1 MKKEWNAYKAYVYD
15 LDDTLYRE
23 TDYLFAA
30 YARIAEACTTDP
42 KKRAEYTDYLCRSF
56 AVEGRQG
63 LFQRFQAQYGVT
75 LPIETM
81 LSLLRTTECALEL
94 FPERKEEIEELLKQ
108 GKKIAVITNGN
119 VLQQRQKVHNLR
131 LQEIFPQIDIFYAA
145 ETESKPSPTMLI
157 TWMNKQG
164 LAASEVLVIGDGE
177 TDCEMAMRAQTGWMQ
192 VKN

>member
-1 MKKEWNAYKAYVYD
+1 M
-15 LDDTLYRE
+15 
-23 TDYLFAA
+23 
-30 YARIAEACTTDP
+30 
-42 KKRAEYTDYLCRSF
+42 
-56 AVEGRQG
+56 
-63 LFQRFQAQYGVT
+63 T

-119 VLQQRQKVHNLR
+119 VLQQWQKVHNLR
-131 LQEIFPQIDIFYAA
+131 LQEIFPDINIFYAA
-145 ETESKPSPTMLI
+145 ETESKPSPAMLI